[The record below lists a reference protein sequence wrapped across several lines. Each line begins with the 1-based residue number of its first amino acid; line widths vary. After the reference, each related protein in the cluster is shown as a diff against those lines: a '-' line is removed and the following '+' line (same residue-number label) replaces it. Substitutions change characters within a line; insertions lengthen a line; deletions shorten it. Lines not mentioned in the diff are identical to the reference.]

1 MARKTITLDREHSVP
16 TPTVKTGADALE
28 FYRGKTTWLGAKKI
42 AQIERPHRA
51 KRRSLRT

>member
-1 MARKTITLDREHSVP
+1 MARKTITLDREHCVP
-16 TPTVKTGADALE
+16 APTVKTGADTLE